1 MSLINQVLRDLD
13 QRHADAPGRPA
24 AVRPLPAERPTAPWT
39 GRLVPWVLAAGGLAA
54 SAWLWSLRER
64 PMPAVVDPPPNP
76 ASAPTAVA
84 TDVTAPAST
93 PVVIAAAPAASM
105 VASRASDPGPADI
118 AASHA
123 GPAASAIAPQTEAP
137 AVPRPR
143 VPRPAPVPL
152 RDKAQARSTGNI
164 ESRAPVRTAHAR
176 AEAEY
181 QRALSL
187 REQGRPDDAAAAYA
201 SALREEPGFV
211 PARQGLAGLWIA
223 QGRADEAK
231 TLLSAG
237 LALQPSHP
245 GLAMMYARLLAEQ
258 GELQHAAAVLQYVP
272 VLGASAQELG
282 WRAAILQRLGR
293 HAEACELFAAALRI
307 VPNNGVWWMGLG
319 LSLAA
324 DGRNDEARDA
334 FQRARRSGTLSPEL
348 THYVEQR
355 IRQL

>member
-24 AVRPLPAERPTAPWT
+24 AVRPLPAERPAAHWT
-39 GRLVPWVLAAGGLAA
+39 GRLVPWALAVGGLAA

-64 PMPAVVDPPPNP
+64 PVPAVADPPPP
-76 ASAPTAVA
+76 QASAPTGVA
-84 TDVTAPAST
+84 ADVPAPAST

-105 VASRASDPGPADI
+105 VASRASDPGPPDI
-118 AASHA
+118 AASNA
-123 GPAASAIAPQTEAP
+123 GPAASAIALQEAP
-137 AVPRPR
+137 AVPRTR
-143 VPRPAPVPL
+143 VPRPAPLPL

-211 PARQGLAGLWIA
+211 PARQGLAGVWIA

-231 TLLSAG
+231 TLLGAG